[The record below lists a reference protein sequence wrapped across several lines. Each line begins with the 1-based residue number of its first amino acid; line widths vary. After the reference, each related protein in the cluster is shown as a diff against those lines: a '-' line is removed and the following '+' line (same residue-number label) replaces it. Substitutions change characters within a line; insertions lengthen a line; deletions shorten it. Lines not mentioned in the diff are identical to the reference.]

1 MTDFIV
7 DKFNEIVYNACERYG
22 RENELSADKMQI
34 LFRLNEEDDVE
45 YDLLR
50 EYKKVK
56 NLTFNEILNV
66 KIDFRGY
73 SMIVPSFIKQ
83 TLKSYS
89 EQLETSATN
98 LSVMCVIAEKKV
110 VLCLYKG
117 FDFVKQISLE
127 EEL

>member
-7 DKFNEIVYNACERYG
+7 DKFNEIIYNACERYG
-22 RENELSADKMQI
+22 RENELSGDKMQI

-45 YDLLR
+45 YDLLQ
-50 EYKKVK
+50 EYKKLK

-73 SMIVPSFIKQ
+73 SIIVPSFIKQ

-89 EQLETSATN
+89 EQLETSPTN

>member
-22 RENELSADKMQI
+22 RENELSGDKMQI

-73 SMIVPSFIKQ
+73 SIIVPSFIKQ

-89 EQLETSATN
+89 EQLETSPTN

>member
-22 RENELSADKMQI
+22 RENELSGDKMQI

-89 EQLETSATN
+89 EQLETSPTN

>member
-7 DKFNEIVYNACERYG
+7 DKFNEIIYNACERYG
-22 RENELSADKMQI
+22 RENELSGDKMQI

-45 YDLLR
+45 YDLLQ

-73 SMIVPSFIKQ
+73 SIIVPSFIKQ

-89 EQLETSATN
+89 EQLETSPTN